1 MCQDHVAN
9 IMILQTGSPRKYG
22 SVTGNLQGI
31 LIMNDFN
38 TGFDYFSDFSNHV
51 FMESM
56 ICLEALAD

>member
-1 MCQDHVAN
+1 MGQDNVVN
-9 IMILQTGSPRKYG
+9 IMMLQIGRPRKHG

-38 TGFDYFSDFSNHV
+38 TGFDSSSDFSNHV

-56 ICLEALAD
+56 ICSEALAD

>member
-1 MCQDHVAN
+1 MGQNNAVN
-9 IMILQTGSPRKYG
+9 IMMLQTGRPRKYG

-38 TGFDYFSDFSNHV
+38 TGFDSSSDFSNHV

-56 ICLEALAD
+56 ICSEALAD

>member
-1 MCQDHVAN
+1 MGQDHVVN
-9 IMILQTGSPRKYG
+9 IMMVQTGRPRKCG

-38 TGFDYFSDFSNHV
+38 TGFDSSSDFSNHV

-56 ICLEALAD
+56 ICSEALAD